1 MLWFMGESGYLTDSE
16 KSKDI
21 GHRFLMIFGAMTQFQ
36 VLGAVV
42 NKPLKVSVTI
52 IHRKVIKVHF
62 RNGIVTQRQ
71 G

>member
-1 MLWFMGESGYLTDSE
+1 MDESGYLTDSE

-21 GHRFLMIFGAMTQFQ
+21 GHRFLMICGAMTQSQ

-42 NKPLKVSVTI
+42 NKPFKVSVTVI
-52 IHRKVIKVHF
+52 YRKVIKVHF
-62 RNGIVTQRQ
+62 RNGIVTQHT